1 MLDDTDQG
9 RVDII
14 NNSILVARRLRNGK
28 EKSVEEAF
36 PWINNLNRTEWKSV
50 WMKDRE
56 GGRGGEE
63 MNDSLETRRF
73 LYYYRSI
80 LEAGSDIDN
89 VNECRLL
96 SPDNTDKFH
105 IYVMV
110 STSWL
115 EPGEEQRKLVY
126 VSRGRNYVNVN
137 SQEEE
142 EEEEENRLENEW
154 EQCVYCWYSNRIRLV
169 WLLYGALYK

>member
-1 MLDDTDQG
+1 MLDDTDRG

-28 EKSVEEAF
+28 ERSVEEAF

-126 VSRGRNYVNVN
+126 PG
-137 SQEEE
+137 EEIMSTLIH
-142 EEEEENRLENEW
+142 RRRRRRR
-154 EQCVYCWYSNRIRLV
+154 RIGWKMNGNNACIV
-169 WLLYGALYK
+169 GIVIE

>member
-1 MLDDTDQG
+1 
-9 RVDII
+9 
-14 NNSILVARRLRNGK
+14 
-28 EKSVEEAF
+28 
-36 PWINNLNRTEWKSV
+36 
-50 WMKDRE
+50 MKDRE
-56 GGRGGEE
+56 GGGEEE

-110 STSWL
+110 STS
-115 EPGEEQRKLVY
+115 
-126 VSRGRNYVNVN
+126 
-137 SQEEE
+137 
-142 EEEEENRLENEW
+142 
-154 EQCVYCWYSNRIRLV
+154 
-169 WLLYGALYK
+169 

>member
-1 MLDDTDQG
+1 
-9 RVDII
+9 
-14 NNSILVARRLRNGK
+14 
-28 EKSVEEAF
+28 
-36 PWINNLNRTEWKSV
+36 
-50 WMKDRE
+50 
-56 GGRGGEE
+56 

-110 STSWL
+110 STS
-115 EPGEEQRKLVY
+115 
-126 VSRGRNYVNVN
+126 
-137 SQEEE
+137 
-142 EEEEENRLENEW
+142 
-154 EQCVYCWYSNRIRLV
+154 
-169 WLLYGALYK
+169 